1 MKREE
6 AINIVTSLHLKV
18 IAKNLTNEGQELK
31 ERLTSKLFNQ
41 KSQFQ
46 LTANFFLSC
55 YYLNP

>member
-31 ERLTSKLFNQ
+31 EKLTSKIFN
-41 KSQFQ
+41 
-46 LTANFFLSC
+46 
-55 YYLNP
+55 